1 MATYTGIGRTNTFYV
16 KDAAAVKTQP
26 VALPARVAH
35 DGLEPVFTVVDRDT
49 GTPGAVSIFA
59 DEDGDWQTTLFA
71 GDDDD
76 EGTEIYLPDWI
87 VDHLQPGETAVFVH
101 IGNEG
106 KRHLGAFAIAVHSDG
121 RQIHLNLDEI
131 YQRARAEFGA
141 TSIDIAA
148 Y

>member
-16 KDAAAVKTQP
+16 KDAAAVKT
-26 VALPARVAH
+26 L
-35 DGLEPVFTVVDRDT
+35 LEPVFTVVDRDT

-121 RQIHLNLDEI
+121 RQIHLTLDEI